1 MAATTQSQGWH
12 VANWGLWGW
21 IETGLKL
28 IGIGAGFLAFFGSS
42 SATEMIVG
50 GNPNLAAV
58 ILLALL
64 TLGLFA
70 AVFMRVMQKE
80 IISLIFSILNVLGHA
95 GILIALL
102 RQPDQQTLPLI
113 FAGFFVLGELAKQR
127 FLAISG
133 YTEAGQSGTAM
144 LMFSRV
150 VLAIYVVFIIFIL
163 L

>member
-42 SATEMIVG
+42 SAAEMIVG

-64 TLGLFA
+64 TLGLLA
-70 AVFMRVMQKE
+70 AVFMRVAQKE

-102 RQPDQQTLPLI
+102 RTPDQQTLPLI
-113 FAGFFVLGELAKQR
+113 FGVFFVLGELAKQR

-133 YTEAGQSGTAM
+133 YTEAGQSGSAM